1 MTEHKVAQDKYQFST
16 LHDFAALR
24 EHLQTKL
31 SVLPPQAASLFFMS
45 INEAVNNALFHGNN
59 QDENKKVT
67 LTWMNFA
74 EEIRIVI
81 CDEGEGFTPSNLI
94 CSDLLGKECGR
105 GLNFIEYGADSYQ
118 YNAKGNELTL
128 SKRLASN

>member
-1 MTEHKVAQDKYQFST
+1 MTEPKVAQDKYQFSS

-24 EHLQTKL
+24 EQLQTKL

-81 CDEGEGFTPSNLI
+81 CDEGEGFIRPDLT
-94 CSDLLGKECGR
+94 CSDLLCKECGR

-118 YNAKGNELTL
+118 YNSKGNELTL
-128 SKRLASN
+128 SKRLISS